1 MHEKRYIFDST
12 VLSNF
17 LLADAFA
24 LLVERYRD
32 IGFVSSQVYDELS
45 SGFLREPAL
54 RRIESVIGKK
64 GFELITLSTRE
75 HGFYITLLGFLGK
88 GEASCIAHARFS
100 PCVVVSDDKACRR
113 ACDLHKIKYTG
124 TIGILKAACND
135 RQIGVEK
142 ADLILD
148 AMIQA
153 GFYSPVRKISEV
165 I

>member
-1 MHEKRYIFDST
+1 MREKRFIFDAT

-17 LLADAFA
+17 LLVDALA
-24 LLVERYRD
+24 LLVGRYGD
-32 IGFVSSQVYDELS
+32 SGLVSSQVYDELS
-45 SGFLREPAL
+45 SGFSREPAL
-54 RRIESVIGKK
+54 RRIEKVMDKK
-64 GFELITLSTRE
+64 GFELITLSPRE
-75 HGFYITLLGFLGK
+75 HGFYVTLLGFLGK

-113 ACDLHKIKYTG
+113 TCDLYKIKYTG
-124 TIGILKAACND
+124 TIGILRAACND
-135 RQIGVEK
+135 RQLSVEK
-142 ADLILD
+142 ADLMLS